1 MSDKKHITLDIGK
14 NEWPRVKDVLS
25 KDHESHKSFAKF
37 EVHEDILGDIPER
50 VQEHVHGQKKGFPK
64 IGVGRP

>member
-1 MSDKKHITLDIGK
+1 M
-14 NEWPRVKDVLS
+14 S